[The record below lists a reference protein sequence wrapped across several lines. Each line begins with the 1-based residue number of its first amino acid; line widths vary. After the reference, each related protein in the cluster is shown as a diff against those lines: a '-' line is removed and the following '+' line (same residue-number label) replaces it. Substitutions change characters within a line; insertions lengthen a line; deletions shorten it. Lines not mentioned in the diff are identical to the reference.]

1 MNLQERTDA
10 VANAMRNS
18 DLVSRVVVITPGHV
32 VAYDKN
38 CYGEGPEKCV
48 TAVSIVLD
56 DDDPPADQR
65 RIDAALEMLRDK
77 AARLLAE
84 EGLSRHYRW
93 EGERLMRVD
102 A

>member
-18 DLVSRVVVITPGHV
+18 GLVSMVTVVTPGHV

-38 CYGEGPEKCV
+38 CYGDDPGKCV

-56 DDDPPADQR
+56 GDDPAADQY
-65 RIDAALEMLRDK
+65 RIDAALKMLRDE

-93 EGERLMRVD
+93 KDERLMRIT